1 MNFAGLDLSRPRIMG
16 IINVTPDSFAD
27 AGETFDHSQAIE
39 RGFQQMNEGADIIDV
54 GGEST
59 RPGAASV
66 PVEEEC
72 RRILPVVEAL
82 VEGNVPVSVDTR
94 HAEVMIAGLKAGARV
109 INDISALSHDHR
121 SLKVAATYGADVIL
135 MHMRGSPDTMAGHT
149 TYWDVVSEVRD
160 YLQGRLKACW
170 EAGIRPER
178 LCVDPGIG
186 FAKTASQ
193 NFELLDRLQDLA
205 VLQQPILVGVSRKFG
220 LDKPPKERLDYSVS
234 LAFRAIKNGARLIR
248 VHDVAATRRA
258 LDAWLSD
265 GNEVK

>member
-27 AGETFDHSQAIE
+27 AGETFDHKQAID
-39 RGFQQMNEGADIIDV
+39 RGLQHVNEGADIIDV

-66 PVEEEC
+66 SVEEEC
-72 RRILPVVEAL
+72 RRIIPVVEAL
-82 VEGNVPVSVDTR
+82 VGTNVPVSVDTR
-94 HAEVMIAGLKAGARV
+94 HAEVMIAGLTAGARV
-109 INDISALSHDHR
+109 INDISALSHDQS
-121 SLKVAATYGADVIL
+121 SLEVAATHGADVIL
-135 MHMRGSPDTMAGHT
+135 MHMRGSPDTMAGQT
-149 TYWDVVSEVRD
+149 AYRDVVSEVRG
-160 YLQGRLKACW
+160 YLQGRLKTCW
-170 EAGIRPER
+170 EAGIQPER

-186 FAKTASQ
+186 FAKTPSQ

-205 VLQQPILVGVSRKFG
+205 VLQRPILVGVSRKFG
-220 LDKPPKERLDYSVS
+220 LDKPPEERLDYSLS
-234 LAFRAIKNGARLIR
+234 LAFLAIKNGARLVR

-258 LDAWLSD
+258 LDAWLSH

>member
-27 AGETFDHSQAIE
+27 AGETLDHSQAID
-39 RGFQQMNEGADIIDV
+39 RGFQHMNDGADLIDV

-66 PVEEEC
+66 SVEEEC

-149 TYWDVVSEVRD
+149 TYWDVVSEVRN

-170 EAGIRPER
+170 EAGIQPER

-186 FAKTASQ
+186 FAKTPSQ

-205 VLQQPILVGVSRKFG
+205 VLQRPILVGVSRKFG
-220 LDKPPKERLDYSVS
+220 LDKPPKERLGYSVS
-234 LAFRAIKNGARLIR
+234 LALRAIKNGARLIR

-258 LDAWLSD
+258 LDAWLSH